1 MKNISTILLVILVLI
16 TASYIIFTNI
26 ESSQQTDSSF
36 PELALDSG
44 EIKQIDTKT
53 DTRYGIEDVTYLYDL
68 TKNNEVIGE
77 LTLVQRIFSTGD
89 KMYFAEINSN
99 AEVSLNISLTEDPEE
114 LTYETL
120 DKTVEEVYPFR
131 KDRTLTDPL
140 TNKLTYLETR
150 DHSFLLGSQIS
161 FQDISEVEP
170 SDGSMSHVLEL
181 LTADHSIATDDELSI
196 KLKTDEKAHTW
207 WMVSEDELFKN
218 PDDFEEAYNIGID
231 EFRWITKDMLYSH
244 GLNSIFPSSEDA
256 FVNSLVRQSGRAS
269 SIKLMNEPDHRFWIN
284 INEHQFKSLEL
295 RRHED
300 GMWHTNYTSTWL
312 NRAYDFGADYIDSRH
327 NDNVFRSQ
335 LRRAKYL
342 GYKEYADNWNVY
354 ADFLVKRAD
363 DGSILNTSTG
373 YFLID
378 YYEDDVDQLTH
389 VSLNHA
395 LSLMNYLIASYQ
407 ATGNEEL
414 LPTIKAHQNALEE
427 TADEWINDEGYL
439 NYQLNLD
446 GSYSG
451 VDYNLVTYYDLL
463 YSVELIE
470 EIFPED
476 QTEHLEQLISAKE
489 EQLIEND
496 LFKYTDPSKIENYMG
511 LIE

>member
-1 MKNISTILLVILVLI
+1 MKKFYTILLVIIIVI
-16 TASYIIFTNI
+16 SSAYVIFTKS
-26 ESSQQTDSSF
+26 ESSQQSHSSF
-36 PELALDSG
+36 PELALDNG
-44 EIKQIDTKT
+44 EIKQLDTKT
-53 DTRYGIEDVTYLYDL
+53 DTNHGIKDVTYLYDL
-68 TKNNEVIGE
+68 TKENKAIGE
-77 LTLVQRIFSTGD
+77 LTLVQRTFSTGD
-89 KMYFAEINSN
+89 KMYFAEIDASD
-99 AEVSLNISLTEDPEE
+99 EVSLNITLEENPDE
-114 LTYETL
+114 LTHETL

-131 KDRTLTDPL
+131 KDRTLADPL
-140 TNKLTYLETR
+140 TNKLTYLESR
-150 DHSFLLGSQIS
+150 EHSFLFGSQIS
-161 FQDISEVEP
+161 FQDISEEEP

-181 LTADHSIATDDELSI
+181 LASDHSITTDDEVSI
-196 KLKTDEKAHTW
+196 QLKTSEKAHTW
-207 WMVSEDELFKN
+207 WMESDEKLFMN
-218 PDDFEEAYNIGID
+218 MDDFEEAYEIGID

-244 GLNSIFPSSEDA
+244 GLSSIFPSSEDA

-269 SIKLMNEPDHRFWIN
+269 SIKLMNKPDHRFWIN

-312 NRAYDFGADYIDSRH
+312 NKAYDFGADYIDSRH
-327 NDNVFRSQ
+327 NDNIFRSQ
-335 LRRAKYL
+335 LRRANYL
-342 GYKEYADNWNVY
+342 GYNEYADNWNVY

-363 DGSILNTSTG
+363 EGSILQTSTG

-378 YYEDDVDQLTH
+378 YYEDDADQLTH

-407 ATGNEEL
+407 ETGNSEL

-427 TADEWINDEGYL
+427 TAEEWINEDGYL
-439 NYQLNLD
+439 NYQVNTD

-470 EIFPED
+470 EVFPED
-476 QTEHLEQLISAKE
+476 QTDHLEQLIQAKE
-489 EQLIEND
+489 EQLIDNG
-496 LFKYTDPSKIENYMG
+496 LYKYTDPSNIEKYMG